1 MPSLEDI
8 RERFA
13 GDRYAA
19 HSGIIIEEAREGYA
33 RCSMVIQPYH
43 LNALNSVQG
52 GVLFTLGDF
61 AFAVA
66 SCCGEQKAV
75 SLSNQISYMKP
86 AKAGHRRSQSPFLR
100 PPRLFLRC
108 AHHRRTR
115 HARRGHDRQW
125 LHRRMIICNKKSV
138 SRNRHGS
145 CPPGYA
151 LFVIPINT
159 LTTAKILR

>member
-19 HSGIIIEEAREGYA
+19 HSGIIIEEAR
-33 RCSMVIQPYH
+33 CSMVIQPYH

-52 GVLFTLGDF
+52 GALFTLGDF

-86 AKAGHRRSQSPFLR
+86 AKGKQVIAEAKVLSSGRRACFYDVRITDELGTPVAVMTVNGF
-100 PPRLFLRC
+100 
-108 AHHRRTR
+108 
-115 HARRGHDRQW
+115 
-125 LHRRMIICNKKSV
+125 IV
-138 SRNRHGS
+138 E
-145 CPPGYA
+145 
-151 LFVIPINT
+151 
-159 LTTAKILR
+159 